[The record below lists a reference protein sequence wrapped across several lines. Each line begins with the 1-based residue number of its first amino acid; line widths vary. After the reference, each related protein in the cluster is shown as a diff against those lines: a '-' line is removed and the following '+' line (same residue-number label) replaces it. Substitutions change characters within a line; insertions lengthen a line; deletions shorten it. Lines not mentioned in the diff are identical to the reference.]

1 MQRKNNKEKETLES
15 RVAETILQE
24 RRPILL
30 GGRKFMSAKPTLATL
45 IDASRY
51 ISELPQFQMDGKNPV
66 FDTLSI
72 ASDCSAIAKVIAVML
87 LGGKKNKGLLYRI
100 RFSSI
105 VRKITDKAT
114 QVEINLA
121 LRALLEGLQV
131 EYFFVTTTSL
141 IEINLLK
148 QRREVDGKTSQTT
161 ASGQ

>member
-1 MQRKNNKEKETLES
+1 MQKEIDKEKETLES
-15 RVAETILQE
+15 KVAETILQE

-51 ISELPQFQMDGKNPV
+51 ISELPKFKMEGKNPV
-66 FDTLSI
+66 FDSLSI
-72 ASDCSAIAKVIAVML
+72 ASDCSSIAKVIAAML
-87 LGGKKNKGLLYRI
+87 LGGKKHKGLLYRI
-100 RFSSI
+100 RFRRI
-105 VRKITDKAT
+105 VRIITDKAT
-114 QVEINLA
+114 QIEINLA
-121 LRALLEGLQV
+121 LRALFDGLQV

-148 QRREVDGKTSQTT
+148 ARREVDGKMNPTT